1 MNRVCSSV
9 QKCVLPLGLFVCL
22 FLLGRCVYKLHYSKV
37 KKQERNAR
45 TFTRGRPSVPK
56 ARYSEISIFRK
67 MVLLAKFRNIL
78 SGTKHTAFSLRSG
91 DAHRAITHITF
102 PRQYLLTAYSGFE
115 FGVPLMR
122 RKSPADCRRTLR
134 RSCQALTKYACVG
147 NHKNIFAMQ
156 MPCVYNSIMN

>member
-67 MVLLAKFRNIL
+67 IVLLAKFRNIL
-78 SGTKHTAFSLRSG
+78 SGIKHTQHLVWAAERSRSPG
-91 DAHRAITHITF
+91 CHAYNVAKAIF
-102 PRQYLLTAYSGFE
+102 VNLAYSGFE
-115 FGVPLMR
+115 YGVTLMQ
-122 RKSPADCRRTLR
+122 RKSPAHCRRTLR
-134 RSCQALTKYACVG
+134 RSWQHGRK
-147 NHKNIFAMQ
+147 HM
-156 MPCVYNSIMN
+156 S